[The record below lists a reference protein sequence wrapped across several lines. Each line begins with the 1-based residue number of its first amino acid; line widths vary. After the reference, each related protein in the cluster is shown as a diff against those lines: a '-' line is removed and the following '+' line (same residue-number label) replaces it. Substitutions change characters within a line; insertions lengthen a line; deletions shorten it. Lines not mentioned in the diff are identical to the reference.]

1 VVGTSSRTSGTVTSL
16 GQLPVQSACTGAF
29 EVEGID
35 YLEPDATLRVI
46 VLSPSVCITTDSKT
60 YRFQR

>member
-1 VVGTSSRTSGTVTSL
+1 MTGHVTSL
-16 GQLPVQSACTGAF
+16 GQLPLKSGCSGAF

-35 YLEPDATLRVI
+35 YYEDDGTLRV
-46 VLSPSVCITTDSKT
+46 VVMSPSVCVGIDSKT